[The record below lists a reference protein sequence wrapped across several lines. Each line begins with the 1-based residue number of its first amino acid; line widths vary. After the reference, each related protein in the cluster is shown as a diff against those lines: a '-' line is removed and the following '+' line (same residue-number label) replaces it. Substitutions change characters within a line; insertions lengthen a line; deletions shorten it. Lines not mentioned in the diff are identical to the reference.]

1 MKITPILVA
10 ILFAVGATASVPAA
24 YAKKHH
30 HHKSH
35 SASMKKM
42 GNTVGMK
49 PDASGQGGSGP
60 GSDQGGTKVA
70 PGNMK

>member
-1 MKITPILVA
+1 MKAIRTLVA
-10 ILFAVGATASVPAA
+10 ALVVAGLAVSVPAA
-24 YAKKHH
+24 SAKKH

-35 SASMKKM
+35 SMAMKKT
-42 GNTVGMK
+42 GNSGGMK

-70 PGNMK
+70 PGGMK